1 MQQKYFIKNMVCPRC
16 IQSVQVILTDLE
28 LTALEIGLGHILLTN
43 ELTSNEKKVLGG
55 RLTEIG
61 LDLLDDRNTQLINQI
76 KSIIIS
82 EIHYREESALQNLS
96 TVLSEKLH
104 YDYPYLSRL
113 FSSVEG
119 RTIEKFVLSQKTE
132 KVKELLTYN
141 ELTLSEIAFRMHY
154 SSTAHLS
161 AQFKKVT
168 GMSPSEFK
176 KLQYQNR
183 KSLDTL

>member
-1 MQQKYFIKNMVCPRC
+1 
-16 IQSVQVILTDLE
+16 VQAILANQGLSAMEVSLGQIILTRE
-28 LTALEIGLGHILLTN
+28 LTPKEKDVLGDHLRKIGLN
-43 ELTSNEKKVLGG
+43 
-55 RLTEIG
+55 
-61 LDLLDDRNTQLINQI
+61 LLDDRKTQLINQI
-76 KSIIIS
+76 KGIIIN
-82 EIHYREESALQNLS
+82 EIHHRDDSALQNLS
-96 TVLSEKLH
+96 TILSDKLH
-104 YDYPYLSRL
+104 YDYSYLSRL

-132 KVKELLTYN
+132 KVKELLIYN

-176 KLQYQNR
+176 KLQHQSR
-183 KSLDTL
+183 KSLDEL

>member
-1 MQQKYFIKNMVCPRC
+1 MQQKYSIKNMVCPRC
-16 IQSVQVILTDLE
+16 IQSVHVILTGMG
-28 LTALEIGLGHILLTN
+28 LTPIEISLGYIILGK
-43 ELTSNEKKVLGG
+43 ELTSAEKQFLGDS
-55 RLTEIG
+55 LSEIG

-76 KSIIIS
+76 KSIIIT
-82 EIHYREESALQNLS
+82 EIHYREESSLHNLS
-96 TVLSEKLH
+96 TILSEKLH

-132 KVKELLTYN
+132 KVKEYLTYN

-154 SSTAHLS
+154 SSSAHLS

-176 KLQYQNR
+176 KLQHHKR
-183 KSLDTL
+183 KSIDAV

>member
-1 MQQKYFIKNMVCPRC
+1 
-16 IQSVQVILTDLE
+16 VQAILANQGLAAMEVSLGQIILTRE
-28 LTALEIGLGHILLTN
+28 LTPKEKDVLGDHLRKIGLN
-43 ELTSNEKKVLGG
+43 
-55 RLTEIG
+55 
-61 LDLLDDRNTQLINQI
+61 LLDDRKTQLINQI
-76 KSIIIS
+76 KGIIIN
-82 EIHYREESALQNLS
+82 EIHHRDDSALQNLS
-96 TVLSEKLH
+96 TILSDKLH
-104 YDYPYLSRL
+104 YDYSYLSRL

-132 KVKELLTYN
+132 KVKELLIYN

-176 KLQYQNR
+176 KLQHQSR
-183 KSLDTL
+183 KSLDEL